1 MEVFKRMFT
10 LEIKLFVKR
19 YYLIIPLLLTF
30 FYMFY
35 GYYVMQDELDRFSF
49 IRTSG
54 FVMMVLTMLAM
65 CYGVINAR
73 QEKNEKFD
81 ELINTLPA
89 FWIRQISKVFAWSF
103 CSFVYC
109 IILIMLCTGW
119 IANGGNELWKY
130 ALQVIPY
137 ICVNFGIP
145 MISTWIIA
153 YSIEKIF
160 KPIIGWPL
168 LLLIWYV
175 ISPFKN
181 NLDSTLIILSQFV
194 EEPHGNQSLVHYG
207 LEMNMGLLSRKLWLL
222 MFSMSG
228 YIFVNLFSSG
238 TTTFKNAKAKI
249 AGVTAIL
256 LIIGSVPLAVVSSKP
271 HSQGVIWNLN
281 NRRWRGELLE
291 QAKEKLESEY
301 SNGQMKLLHLEI
313 GDSKGDLLEYY
324 AKINIDNVT
333 KDSII
338 FTLYRSL
345 DVIDLKV
352 NGLEYSKYI
361 RDGDWIILENNI
373 EGEVEIEI
381 NVSGRL
387 PYLLGEVTDRTMLL
401 MPDFPWYPVL
411 GKHKTILPV
420 LTDDFLP
427 NSLAREKP
435 YEIIVKS
442 YRGNI
447 ITNLSCDSGTEFNG
461 QATGPA
467 VIQGDYKSGNI
478 EGIHFV
484 APPSIYDFY
493 KESINKIPSL
503 FIEYKRDFKDSLGI
517 EESYCSYNKYNQVF
531 LVNLSKS
538 VCINQDAVYLN
549 YSSWLS
555 ASPDIADDIRIR
567 CESLRPIVLME
578 CFWRTGLYMESSIAP
593 ALFHTMIEI
602 AETGEK
608 GDLEEYFIQWW
619 EEDDEKQI
627 VWENDLNDVY
637 EIERLIKAESKEE
650 ISKIAYEILR
660 KWVTVNNLGDSIDS
674 LSSSFKSE
682 E

>member
-1 MEVFKRMFT
+1 MEVLKIIFI

-19 YYLIIPLLLTF
+19 YYLIIPLILTF
-30 FYMFY
+30 LYMFY
-35 GYYVMQDELDRFSF
+35 GYYVMKDALDGFSF
-49 IRTSG
+49 MRTSG

-65 CYGVINAR
+65 CFGVINAR

-89 FWIRQISKVFAWSF
+89 FWMRQVSKVFAWSL
-103 CSFVYC
+103 CSFIYC
-109 IILIMLCTGW
+109 IMLIMLCTVW
-119 IANGGNELWKY
+119 ISNGTNELLKY
-130 ALQVIPY
+130 GLQVTPY

-153 YSIEKIF
+153 YSIEKMF
-160 KPIIGWPL
+160 KPAIGWPL

-181 NLDSTLIILSQFV
+181 NLDSISIMLSQFV
-194 EEPHGNQSLVHYG
+194 EEPHGNHSLVHYG
-207 LEMNMGLLSRKLWLL
+207 LEMNMGLLSRKLWFL

-228 YIFVNLFSSG
+228 YIFTNLFSSG
-238 TTTFKNAKAKI
+238 TTTFKNAKTKI

-256 LIIGSVPLAVVSSKP
+256 LIIGAVPLAVVSSKP
-271 HSQGVIWNLN
+271 HSQGVTWDFN
-281 NRRWRGELLE
+281 NRSWRGELLE

-333 KDSII
+333 KDLIV

-345 DVIDLKV
+345 EVIDLKV
-352 NGLEYSKYI
+352 NGLGYSKYI
-361 RDGDWIILENNI
+361 RDGDWIVLENNI

-387 PYLLGEVTDRTMLL
+387 PYSFGEVTDRTMLL

-411 GKHKTILPV
+411 GKYKTILPV
-420 LTDDFLP
+420 LTYDYLP
-427 NSLAREKP
+427 NNLAREKP
-435 YEIIVKS
+435 YEIIIKS

-447 ITNLSCDSGTEFNG
+447 ITNLSCDSGKEFNG

-484 APPSIYDFY
+484 APTSVYGFY
-493 KESINKIPSL
+493 KEYISKIPYL
-503 FIEYKRDFKDSLGI
+503 FMEYKREFKNSLGI
-517 EESYCSYNKYNQVF
+517 EDSHCYNKYNQVF

-538 VCINQDAVYLN
+538 VRINQDEVYLN

-555 ASPDIADDIRIR
+555 VSPDIADGIIIR
-567 CESLRPIVLME
+567 CKSLRPIVLME
-578 CFWRTGLYMESSIAP
+578 CFWRTGVYMESSIAP

-602 AETGEK
+602 AETGDK

-619 EEDDEKQI
+619 GEDDEKQI

-637 EIERLIKAESKEE
+637 EIERLIKAESKDE

-660 KWVTVNNLGDSIDS
+660 KWVTVNNLRDSVDS
-674 LSSSFKSE
+674 LSSSF
-682 E
+682 